1 LVLGRLFF
9 GRRRRKRKDE
19 VRERPAPYATTSF
32 SAELVPEQP
41 VTGGDTIQGRRFGAS
56 GAPMVAT
63 SE

>member
-32 SAELVPEQP
+32 SAELVPELP
-41 VTGGDTIQGRRFGAS
+41 VTGGIQGRRFGAS

>member
-1 LVLGRLFF
+1 
-9 GRRRRKRKDE
+9 
-19 VRERPAPYATTSF
+19 
-32 SAELVPEQP
+32 